1 VDLGASEEMKV
12 RTIRE
17 VKLVIF
23 DSIIVSNRMR
33 KVGCAGYAICMRMVR
48 AAYVIVFG
56 RSRYTRNL

>member
-1 VDLGASEEMKV
+1 MDLGASEEMKV

-17 VKLVIF
+17 VTLVIF

-33 KVGCAGYAICMRMVR
+33 TVGCAGYAICMRMVR
-48 AAYVIVFG
+48 AAYMIVVG